1 MNTSTT
7 QNNSE
12 QILALAPRKVLRPQ
26 VRNMIAVASGK
37 GGVGKT
43 WFSIT
48 LAHALAQSGLKTL
61 LFDGDLGL
69 ANIDIQ
75 LGLMPTHDLGSVI
88 AGKITLNQAICHYDD
103 GNFDIIAGRS
113 GSGSL
118 ANVPISR
125 LQLINDDLRLL
136 AGGYDRVIVDL
147 GAGVEKP
154 VRLFASGAASLMIV
168 CTDEPTSLTDA
179 YAFIKMICME
189 QQQPNIS
196 IIVNSANSYRLY
208 DAAKGLSG
216 IFAYFSA
223 FGRRDPP
230 RYARARRNPQ
240 PDVNFAPSP
249 EYRSRRRRFGH
260 CSPVKQR
267 IKVRDEQSRYNVSNS
282 GNDCSTCRIG
292 GRFNNRRARTAAIAA
307 GRNSPARRRHAAR
320 HTGGTARYYGHFAR
334 RRRNFLFSKITSYPE
349 YRNAC
354 QPENSAAGNQ
364 KRLVIQDS
372 FFRSSAKHQR
382 SGASFAIG
390 FGNTVRRDRIAR
402 EADNRPGFCPEIRA
416 RTNCRP
422 DARIERR
429 HAFARPDGR
438 Q

>member
-12 QILALAPRKVLRPQ
+12 QILALAPRKVVRPQ

-48 LAHALAQSGLKTL
+48 LAHAFAQSGQKTL

-196 IIVNSANSYRLY
+196 IIVNSANSYREGERTYTTLLK
-208 DAAKGLSG
+208 ACQGFLRISPPLAGV
-216 IFAYFSA
+216 I
-223 FGRRDPP
+223 RRDT
-230 RYARARRNPQ
+230 R
-240 PDVNFAPSP
+240 
-249 EYRSRRRRFGH
+249 
-260 CSPVKQR
+260 
-267 IKVRDEQSRYNVSNS
+267 VRDAIRNQTS
-282 GNDCSTCRIG
+282 IL
-292 GRFNNRRARTAAIAA
+292 RRHPNTEAAEDVLAIAA
-307 GRNSPARRRHAAR
+307 R
-320 HTGGTARYYGHFAR
+320 
-334 RRRNFLFSKITSYPE
+334 LSKE
-349 YRNAC
+349 
-354 QPENSAAGNQ
+354 
-364 KRLVIQDS
+364 
-372 FFRSSAKHQR
+372 
-382 SGASFAIG
+382 
-390 FGNTVRRDRIAR
+390 
-402 EADNRPGFCPEIRA
+402 
-416 RTNCRP
+416 
-422 DARIERR
+422 
-429 HAFARPDGR
+429 
-438 Q
+438 